1 MTDQQMIE
9 AIAKAI
15 NAATRGRGVEPNSCD
30 RDFAEKFLAAYRA
43 AWNLQQEEHG
53 QSKGSSAPVAAS
65 GAEGVLRQ
73 RPSGRWAVER
83 PGHELREF
91 ASGDMLRLWVGGRFV
106 TVRMEYSRT
115 RPTGF
120 YTVPRHELGEGGRV
134 ALFQPGDPG

>member
-15 NAATRGRGVEPNSCD
+15 AATRGRGVEPNSSD

-43 AWNLQQEEHG
+43 AWKLEQEQQG
-53 QSKGSSAPVAAS
+53 QAKASSAAVAAS
-65 GAEGVLRQ
+65 EAEGVLRQ
-73 RPSGRWAVER
+73 RPSGHWAIER
-83 PGHELREF
+83 PAHEPREF

-106 TVRMEYSRT
+106 TVRMEYSQK

-120 YTVPRHELGEGGRV
+120 YTVPRHELREGG
-134 ALFQPGDPG
+134 